1 VGLGLAV
8 AHGFLT
14 AMGATV
20 EIDDTPGGGTTV
32 LISLAVA

>member
-1 VGLGLAV
+1 
-8 AHGFLT
+8 
-14 AMGATV
+14 MGATI